1 MSEPKKPISHA
12 KEPSP
17 KPDVDKKAARK
28 GGSHARKR
36 KLRLDRIAAVG
47 VPFLLIVLL
56 IGALCFHS
64 CQRRKSPEESGSTP
78 VATATTSAEK
88 VENSE

>member
-28 GGSHARKR
+28 GENASSGWTAS
-36 KLRLDRIAAVG
+36 LRWAYR
-47 VPFLLIVLL
+47 F
-56 IGALCFHS
+56 C
-64 CQRRKSPEESGSTP
+64 
-78 VATATTSAEK
+78 
-88 VENSE
+88 

>member
-47 VPFLLIVLL
+47 VP
-56 IGALCFHS
+56 
-64 CQRRKSPEESGSTP
+64 
-78 VATATTSAEK
+78 
-88 VENSE
+88 